1 MIIVL
6 LFVLFWIRDNN
17 MTTSSPVFYKLP
29 NNRSTLS
36 AVSQSQSEA
45 CKDCCLLH
53 HNTICNISSSKA
65 FILIL
70 ICRQSLWPKAVITYY
85 QNPLCCIHGQF
96 FWWQI
101 VRIFA
106 DVEMLKLKL
115 FSKVKLK
122 WIILR
127 WDVIQLPL
135 LLSCLSP
142 HIRGLHPQVGGS
154 VCDVFSCKQKV
165 LPHFHWYH
173 NFSFS

>member
-6 LFVLFWIRDNN
+6 LFVRFWIRDNN
-17 MTTSSPVFYKLP
+17 MTTSRPVFYKLP

-96 FWWQI
+96 F
-101 VRIFA
+101 
-106 DVEMLKLKL
+106 DDKLSEFLQMWKWCWNWSYSL
-115 FSKVKLK
+115 NKAKLK
-122 WIILR
+122 WIVLR

-135 LLSCLSP
+135 FVVVMLIAA
-142 HIRGLHPQVGGS
+142 H
-154 VCDVFSCKQKV
+154 
-165 LPHFHWYH
+165 
-173 NFSFS
+173 